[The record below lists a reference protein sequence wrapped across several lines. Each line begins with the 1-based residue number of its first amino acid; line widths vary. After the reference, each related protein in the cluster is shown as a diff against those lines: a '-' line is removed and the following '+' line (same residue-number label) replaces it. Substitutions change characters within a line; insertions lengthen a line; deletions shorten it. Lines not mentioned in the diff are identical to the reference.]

1 MSKSERLRERYLMKQ
16 KNRQEMMM
24 ARTSALSTLKLNMIA
39 TEAYNDKE
47 DMQQQSMSRLKKKSL
62 MELQGNKTL
71 TRNQGR

>member
-24 ARTSALSTLKLNMIA
+24 ARSSALSTLKLNMIA

-62 MELQGNKTL
+62 MELHGNKTL